1 MYFLKKNCCVK
12 ETVCLLNCKNPEHTG
27 EGFLGGSEVIKEFY
41 KDSGNLKWVAWGL
54 DVGTGSCRTSINRVY
69 NSLFPYLI

>member
-1 MYFLKKNCCVK
+1 MYFLKKNCCDK

-41 KDSGNLKWVAWGL
+41 KDSGNLKWVA
-54 DVGTGSCRTSINRVY
+54 
-69 NSLFPYLI
+69 